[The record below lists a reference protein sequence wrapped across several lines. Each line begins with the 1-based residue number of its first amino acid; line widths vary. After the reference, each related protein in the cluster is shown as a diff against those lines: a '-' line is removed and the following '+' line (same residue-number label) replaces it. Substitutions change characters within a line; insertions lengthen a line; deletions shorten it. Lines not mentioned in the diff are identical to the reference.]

1 MPEYPDNYCIPF
13 SIFLNQEFRIQC
25 NSEQISSGTAY
36 KDYTFEQLY
45 QALSNFTLTREPGSK
60 DEYSSFGIDLL
71 GHIMTLKSNMSSFDE
86 LVEHNILN
94 VLGMNDTSIGLSD
107 SQKSR
112 LAVGHFNGQEL
123 PTWNMSNPIAP
134 GWCTSFNCQ

>member
-1 MPEYPDNYCIPF
+1 M
-13 SIFLNQEFRIQC
+13 QFRTDLFNC
-25 NSEQISSGTAY
+25 T

-60 DEYSSFGIDLL
+60 VEYSSFGIDLL
-71 GHIMTLKSNMSSFDE
+71 GHIMTLKSNMSSFDK

-94 VLGMNDTSIGLSD
+94 VLGMNDTGFALSD
-107 SQKSR
+107 ALKSR

-123 PTWNMSNPIAP
+123 PTINWSKPIDP
-134 GWCTSFNCQ
+134 SGGPSFNN